1 MRETLA
7 GAGMMRGSPT
17 DHTTPSSTPLM
28 PRVLS
33 DQRFLTIRSLVVE
46 LSAALDRV
54 ERHAAEE
61 SIDLDEDI
69 RWKLL
74 AEAVA
79 RLTAGPGRVDSVQEL
94 FSDAYDPAW
103 RQTGGPELSG
113 SPGCCGR

>member
-1 MRETLA
+1 MISGFPADPTT
-7 GAGMMRGSPT
+7 SPL
-17 DHTTPSSTPLM
+17 TPLM

-61 SIDLDEDI
+61 SIDLGEDI
-69 RWKLL
+69 RWRLL
-74 AEAVA
+74 AEAVT
-79 RLTAGPGRVDSVQEL
+79 RLAAGPCRVESVQEL

>member
-1 MRETLA
+1 MT
-7 GAGMMRGSPT
+7 
-17 DHTTPSSTPLM
+17 H
-28 PRVLS
+28 VLS
-33 DQRFLTIRSLVVE
+33 DQRFLAIRSLVVE

-61 SIDLDEDI
+61 SGDLEADR
-69 RWKLL
+69 RWRLL

-79 RLTAGPGRVDSVQEL
+79 RLAAGPGRVEAVQEL
-94 FSDAYDPAW
+94 FADAYDPAW

>member
-1 MRETLA
+1 MT
-7 GAGMMRGSPT
+7 
-17 DHTTPSSTPLM
+17 
-28 PRVLS
+28 RVLS

-61 SIDLDEDI
+61 SVHLDSDR
-69 RWKLL
+69 RWRLL
-74 AEAVA
+74 AEAVS
-79 RLTAGPGRVDSVQEL
+79 RLAAGHGRVEAAQEL

-103 RQTGGPELSG
+103 RRTGGPELSG

>member
-1 MRETLA
+1 MT
-7 GAGMMRGSPT
+7 
-17 DHTTPSSTPLM
+17 
-28 PRVLS
+28 RVLS

-61 SIDLDEDI
+61 SVHLDSDR
-69 RWKLL
+69 RWRLL

-79 RLTAGPGRVDSVQEL
+79 RLAAGPGRVDAAQEL

-103 RQTGGPELSG
+103 RRTGGPELSG